1 MTVQQTGG
9 TLTNSVR
16 TAYGNKYIE
25 AAELARVYD
34 QLATPVGAQG
44 VERAAE
50 LDSTVQVPFISDM
63 QVTETSISQ
72 VADINPQTVRDAVA
86 TITPVSRADAIQ
98 VSELLNLEAYTNYGE
113 MQYKLIGKNMAETVD
128 LLAQA
133 AALKGGNVVRATAR
147 ASLDAGSTAHNLNGL
162 TFSLAEA
169 RLTTTKCPPFM
180 GNGRKQWLA
189 LGHPDAFYDLRSS
202 GDVLSVALYQDKE
215 ILFNNELGTYGA
227 FKIMGDPWAK
237 VFAGAGAANGST
249 QATTLSTPA
258 NALALTIIVAT
269 ATNIV
274 AGMWLNIGTKE
285 TGNTHFPMNER
296 VMVSADYASGSTIN
310 IIGEGVNGGLRFPH
324 ASGEAVNN
332 GDSVYP
338 VVYGAPGSLAKIYA
352 ENLGA
357 GQPFTQ
363 QMGQFGAI
371 IGPTYQ
377 GLVNQWRSL
386 GWKWYGQY
394 ARWVES
400 WIVRAEVAS
409 RLQA

>member
-1 MTVQQTGG
+1 MTVQQTAG

-16 TAYGNKYIE
+16 TAYGNRYIE
-25 AAELARVYD
+25 AAKLARVYD
-34 QLATPVGAQG
+34 QFATGVGAYG
-44 VERAAE
+44 VEKAAQ

-86 TITPVSRADAIQ
+86 TVTPVARADALQ
-98 VSELLNLEAYTNYGE
+98 VSELMNLEAYTNYTATQF
-113 MQYKLIGKNMAETVD
+113 MLIGKNMAETVD

-147 ASLDAGSTAHNLNGL
+147 ASLDAGTTGHNLNGL

-169 RLTTTKCPPFM
+169 RLTASKTPAFL
-180 GNGRKQWLA
+180 GNGRNQWLA
-189 LGHPDAFYDLRSS
+189 LGHPDAFFDLRST

-237 VFAGAGAANGST
+237 VFAGAGVANGST

-258 NALALTIIVAT
+258 NALALTIIVTT
-269 ATNIV
+269 ATNIA

-285 TGNTHFPMNER
+285 TGNTHYPMNER

-310 IIGEGVNGGLRFPH
+310 IIGEGPNGGLRFPH
-324 ASGEAVNN
+324 ASAEAVNN

-338 VVYGAPGSLAKIYA
+338 VVFGGPSSLAKIYA

-357 GQPFTQ
+357 GQPDTQ
-363 QMGQFGAI
+363 QMGAYGAI

-386 GWKWYGQY
+386 AWKWYGQY

-400 WIVRAEVAS
+400 WIVRAEVAT

>member
-1 MTVQQTGG
+1 MTVQQTAG

-34 QLATPVGAQG
+34 QFATPVAAQG

-98 VSELLNLEAYTNYGE
+98 VSELMNLEAYTNYGA
-113 MQYKLIGKNMAETVD
+113 MQYSLIGKNMAETVD

-133 AALKGGNVVRATAR
+133 AALKGGNVVRTTAR

-169 RLTTTKCPPFM
+169 RLISTKCPPFL
-180 GNGRKQWLA
+180 GNGRKQYLA
-189 LGHPDAFYDLRSS
+189 LGHPDAFYDLRST

-227 FKIMGDPWAK
+227 FKIMADPWAK

-285 TGNTHFPMNER
+285 TGDTHYPMNER
-296 VMVSADYASGSTIN
+296 VMVSASYASGSTIN
-310 IIGEGVNGGLRFPH
+310 IIGEGPNGGLRFPH

-338 VVYGAPGSLAKIYA
+338 VVFGTPGSLAKIYA
-352 ENLGA
+352 DNLGA

-363 QMGQFGAI
+363 QMGAYGAI

-394 ARWVES
+394 SRWVES
-400 WIVRAEVAS
+400 WIVRAEVAT